1 MNGLITKIESGS
13 LAEEL
18 ELVAGDKI
26 LQVNGHNLRDIIDL
40 SFQLAEEEIELL
52 VEHADGSREVIA
64 FEKDVDEEL
73 GAEFESAVFD
83 DVRRCKNHCVF
94 CFVDMIAPNMRPTLS
109 IKDDDYRLSFLFG
122 NFITLTNMTA
132 KDFRRIKNFHLSPL
146 FVSIHSMNPDL
157 RAKMLRTPLAAKIHE
172 QLDELQRAG
181 VEYHTQVVLC
191 KDLNDGAEL
200 DLTISEILK
209 RRPHALSLAIV
220 PVGVTRHRRDKFPLR
235 QFDRDSAAK
244 VIEQVEIFQRQIR
257 AETGQTFVYLG
268 DEFYLLAEKNLPPA
282 EFYDD
287 FPQIENGIGMTRN
300 FIEEFKSEG
309 NENYQTASKQT
320 GWMQRHVAPQIENGI
335 GMTRNFIEEW
345 SSLKPKTQNL
355 KPAVD
360 VVSGTSFAKI
370 LRGLVADKPN
380 VRLVPVVNK
389 FFGDRVNV
397 SGLLTGGDI
406 ISALKS
412 IGGSRDAIL
421 IPATALKSGEEIFL
435 DDVTLA
441 EIKKIFAP
449 AKVIPIRDGAEF
461 FRAINGQLNVVE
473 DA

>member
-1 MNGLITKIESGS
+1 MEGIISRIEKNS

-26 LQVNGHNLRDIIDL
+26 LQVNGRAPLDIIDL

-52 VEHADGSREVIA
+52 IEHADGAREIIA

-83 DVRRCKNHCVF
+83 GVRRCKNHCVF
-94 CFVDMIAPNMRPTLS
+94 CFVDMIAPNMRKTLS

-122 NFITLTNMTA
+122 NFITLTNLTA

-146 FVSIHSMNPDL
+146 FVSVHTMNPDL
-157 RAKMLRTPLAAKIHE
+157 RAKMLRTPLGAKIQT
-172 QLDELQRAG
+172 QLDELEKSG

-200 DLTISEILK
+200 DFTITEILK

-220 PVGVTRHRRDKFPLR
+220 PVGVTRHRRDKFPLK
-235 QFDRDSAAK
+235 QFDKNSAAK
-244 VIEQVEIFQRQIR
+244 VIEQVEAFQEKIR
-257 AETGQTFVYLG
+257 AETGRTFIYLG
-268 DEFYLLAEKNLPPA
+268 DEFYLLAEKDLPPV

-300 FIEEFKSEG
+300 FIEEFHTCHLAANSW
-309 NENYQTASKQT
+309 QLTAK
-320 GWMQRHVAPQIENGI
+320 I
-335 GMTRNFIEEW
+335 
-345 SSLKPKTQNL
+345 
-355 KPAVD
+355 D
-360 VVSGTSFAKI
+360 VVSGTSFAKV
-370 LRGLVADKPN
+370 LGKLTGDCPN
-380 VRLVPVVNK
+380 VRIIPVENK
-389 FFGDRVNV
+389 FFGERVNV

-406 ISALKS
+406 IDALKNF
-412 IGGSRDAIL
+412 GGKRDLIL

-435 DDVTLA
+435 DDVTVDDLR
-441 EIKKIFAP
+441 KIFAP
-449 AKVIPIRDGAEF
+449 AKVLPIHDGFEF
-461 FRAINGQLNVVE
+461 RRALE
-473 DA
+473 PST

>member
-1 MNGLITKIESGS
+1 
-13 LAEEL
+13 
-18 ELVAGDKI
+18 
-26 LQVNGHNLRDIIDL
+26 
-40 SFQLAEEEIELL
+40 
-52 VEHADGSREVIA
+52 
-64 FEKDVDEEL
+64 
-73 GAEFESAVFD
+73 
-83 DVRRCKNHCVF
+83 
-94 CFVDMIAPNMRPTLS
+94 
-109 IKDDDYRLSFLFG
+109 
-122 NFITLTNMTA
+122 
-132 KDFRRIKNFHLSPL
+132 
-146 FVSIHSMNPDL
+146 
-157 RAKMLRTPLAAKIHE
+157 
-172 QLDELQRAG
+172 
-181 VEYHTQVVLC
+181 
-191 KDLNDGAEL
+191 
-200 DLTISEILK
+200 
-209 RRPHALSLAIV
+209 
-220 PVGVTRHRRDKFPLR
+220 
-235 QFDRDSAAK
+235 
-244 VIEQVEIFQRQIR
+244 
-257 AETGQTFVYLG
+257 
-268 DEFYLLAEKNLPPA
+268 
-282 EFYDD
+282 
-287 FPQIENGIGMTRN
+287 MTRN

>member
-1 MNGLITKIESGS
+1 MNGLITKIETGS

-18 ELVAGDKI
+18 ELVGGDKI
-26 LQVNGHNLRDIIDL
+26 LQINGHNLRDIIDL

-64 FEKDVDEEL
+64 FEKDIDEEL

-83 DVRRCKNHCVF
+83 GVRRCKNHCVF
-94 CFVDMIAPNMRPTLS
+94 CFVDMIAPNMRRTLS

-172 QLDELQRAG
+172 QLDELERAG

-200 DLTISEILK
+200 DLTIAEILK

-220 PVGVTRHRRDKFPLR
+220 PVGVTRHRRDKFPLK
-235 QFDRDSAAK
+235 QFDKDSATK

-268 DEFYLLAEKNLPPA
+268 DEFYLLAEKSLPPA

-300 FIEEFKSEG
+300 FIEEF
-309 NENYQTASKQT
+309 TAEKISGGK
-320 GWMQRHVAPQIENGI
+320 
-335 GMTRNFIEEW
+335 NF
-345 SSLKPKTQNL
+345 S
-355 KPAVD
+355 VD
-360 VVSGTSFAKI
+360 IVSGTSFAKI

-397 SGLLTGGDI
+397 SGLLTGNDI
-406 ISALKS
+406 IDALKS
-412 IGGSRDAIL
+412 IGGSRDVIL

-441 EIKKIFAP
+441 ELRKIFSP
-449 AKVIPIRDGAEF
+449 TKIIPIHDGAEF
-461 FRAINGQLNVVE
+461 YRAVNGNFSGGQS
-473 DA
+473 

>member
-18 ELVAGDKI
+18 ELVVGDKI

-52 VEHADGSREVIA
+52 VEHVDGSREVIA

-83 DVRRCKNHCVF
+83 GVRRCKNRCVF

-172 QLDELQRAG
+172 QLDELERAG

-200 DLTISEILK
+200 DLTIAEILK

-244 VIEQVEIFQRQIR
+244 VIEQVENFQRQIR
-257 AETGQTFVYLG
+257 AETGRTFVYLG

-300 FIEEFKSEG
+300 FIEEF
-309 NENYQTASKQT
+309 TAEKISCADKK
-320 GWMQRHVAPQIENGI
+320 
-335 GMTRNFIEEW
+335 F
-345 SSLKPKTQNL
+345 S
-355 KPAVD
+355 VD
-360 VVSGTSFAKI
+360 VISGTSFAKI
-370 LRGLVADKPN
+370 LRELVADKPN

-389 FFGDRVNV
+389 FFGERVNV

-406 ISALKS
+406 INALKS
-412 IGGSRDAIL
+412 IGGSRDVIL

-435 DDVTLA
+435 DDVPLA
-441 EIKKIFAP
+441 ELRKIFAP
-449 AKVIPIRDGAEF
+449 AKVIPIHDGAEF
-461 FRAINGQLNVVE
+461 YHAVNF
-473 DA
+473 

>member
-1 MNGLITKIESGS
+1 MNGLITKIETGS

-18 ELVAGDKI
+18 ELVVGDKI
-26 LQVNGHNLRDIIDL
+26 LQINGHNLRDIIDL

-64 FEKDVDEEL
+64 FEKDIDEEL

-83 DVRRCKNHCVF
+83 GVRRCKNHCVF
-94 CFVDMIAPNMRPTLS
+94 CFVDMIAPNMRRTLS

-146 FVSIHSMNPDL
+146 FVSVHSMNPNL

-172 QLDELQRAG
+172 QLDELERAG
-181 VEYHTQVVLC
+181 VEYHTQIVLC

-200 DLTISEILK
+200 DLTITEILK

-235 QFDRDSAAK
+235 QFDKNSAAK

-300 FIEEFKSEG
+300 FIEEFNAEKISG
-309 NENYQTASKQT
+309 GK
-320 GWMQRHVAPQIENGI
+320 
-335 GMTRNFIEEW
+335 NF
-345 SSLKPKTQNL
+345 S
-355 KPAVD
+355 VD

-397 SGLLTGGDI
+397 SGLLTGNDI
-406 ISALKS
+406 IDALKS
-412 IGGSRDAIL
+412 IGGSRDVIL

-441 EIKKIFAP
+441 ELRKIFSP
-449 AKVIPIRDGAEF
+449 TKIIPIHDGAEF
-461 FRAINGQLNVVE
+461 YRAVNGNFIGGQS
-473 DA
+473 